1 MKLKYLI
8 ESYAHKI
15 NVYPIITV
23 IYDGEV
29 QGEYEFKDEGQ
40 PIEIMVCLSPAE
52 GMVTDKLVTP
62 HMDKIKF
69 DDVGPLRDKAFE
81 KFKGEKFIVDPEN
94 LTKDKVTIKTSKGW
108 EYAEETEEK

>member
-1 MKLKYLI
+1 MKLKNLL

-15 NVYPIITV
+15 SVYPVITV

-40 PIEIMVCLSPAE
+40 VIEVNVCIKPDE
-52 GMVTDKLVTP
+52 GIVTDKFVQP
-62 HMDKIKF
+62 FMKDIKF
-69 DDVGPLRDKAFE
+69 DELGPLRDKAFD

-94 LTKDKVTIKTSKGW
+94 LTKDKVQIKSSKGW
-108 EYAEETEEK
+108 EYASEEK